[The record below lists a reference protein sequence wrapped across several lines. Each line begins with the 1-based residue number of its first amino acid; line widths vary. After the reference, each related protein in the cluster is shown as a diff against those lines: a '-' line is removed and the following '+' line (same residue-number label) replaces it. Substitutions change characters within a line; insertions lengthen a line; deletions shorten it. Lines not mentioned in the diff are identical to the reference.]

1 MFTAVTLAFV
11 FFFMVLLISVGI
23 LGKRFGDKQVILF
36 LQAVKKFAI
45 TVFNYSKMRKLTRSE
60 S

>member
-23 LGKRFGDKQVILF
+23 LGINKWYYFCKQ
-36 LQAVKKFAI
+36 
-45 TVFNYSKMRKLTRSE
+45 
-60 S
+60 